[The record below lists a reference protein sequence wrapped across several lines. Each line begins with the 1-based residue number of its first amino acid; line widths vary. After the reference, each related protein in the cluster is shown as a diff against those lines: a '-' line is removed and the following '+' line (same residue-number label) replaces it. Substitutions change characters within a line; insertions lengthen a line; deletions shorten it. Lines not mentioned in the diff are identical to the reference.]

1 MEIETICRYRL
12 PIVTVVLNNG
22 GIYRGDKPGE
32 FPPSPTGL
40 APNAG
45 YDMLI
50 EAFGGVGY
58 NAEDKGSLTKALT
71 DALPAGRPALINCVI
86 DPAASRR
93 QAWRVSALPDRP
105 RSERPLRQADRSVRR
120 RRLPVCFPGAL
131 FYLSASASERVCR
144 SSRLT
149 WSAALGPPSPRSWR
163 ELRPWRHAALEP
175 SVFSSPNIAG

>member
-12 PIVTVVLNNG
+12 PIVTVVFNNG

-45 YDMLI
+45 YDKLI

-86 DPAASRR
+86 DPAASLR

-131 FYLSASASERVCR
+131 FYLCFSLRKSLPVIKADLERGPRAAIAKVMARTSPLATCCTR
-144 SSRLT
+144 AKRL
-149 WSAALGPPSPRSWR
+149 
-163 ELRPWRHAALEP
+163 
-175 SVFSSPNIAG
+175 